1 MPVFDDMLGKRN
13 TASKEAA
20 WDALDMGSSGRE
32 GQRLRAFDMSLLSE
46 PWVEIEVAGRRMKV
60 LWHTHVKDLWIELN
74 VLRLLK
80 CIHVLMVLLWFRFWF
95 F

>member
-1 MPVFDDMLGKRN
+1 MPVFDDVLQKRN

-32 GQRLRAFDMSLLSE
+32 GQRLRAFDLSLLNE

-74 VLRLLK
+74 VLRLLN
-80 CIHVLMVLLWFRFWF
+80 CIHVLMVLLWFRF
-95 F
+95 

>member
-1 MPVFDDMLGKRN
+1 MPVFDEILQKRN

-32 GQRLRAFDMSLLSE
+32 GQRLRAFDLSLLNE

-74 VLRLLK
+74 VLRLLN
-80 CIHVLMVLLWFRFWF
+80 CIHVLMVLLWFRF
-95 F
+95 

>member
-1 MPVFDDMLGKRN
+1 MPVFDDILQKRN

-32 GQRLRAFDMSLLSE
+32 GQRLRAFDLSLLNE

-74 VLRLLK
+74 VLRLLN
-80 CIHVLMVLLWFRFWF
+80 CIHVLMVLLWFRF
-95 F
+95 

>member
-1 MPVFDDMLGKRN
+1 MPVFDDILQKRN

-32 GQRLRAFDMSLLSE
+32 GQRLRAFDLSLLNE

-74 VLRLLK
+74 VLS
-80 CIHVLMVLLWFRFWF
+80 
-95 F
+95 